1 MEMVKVFLTREWSG
15 HEAGETVTVE
25 ENTAESMVRKEYG
38 QIVTAGFKRPSLK
51 PKKPRVVQQ
60 VNVRLTKDW
69 FGHEAGETVTVEDFT
84 AESMVRK
91 GYGRI
96 VTETG
101 RPVGKRATAQ
111 TATAVPK
118 GETTDATPAVSA
130 KAGGKG
136 GD

>member
-1 MEMVKVFLTREWSG
+1 MKTVKVFLTREWS
-15 HEAGETVTVE
+15 
-25 ENTAESMVRKEYG
+25 
-38 QIVTAGFKRPSLK
+38 
-51 PKKPRVVQQ
+51 
-60 VNVRLTKDW
+60 
-69 FGHEAGETVTVEDFT
+69 GHEAGETVTVEDFT

-96 VTETG
+96 VTNTG